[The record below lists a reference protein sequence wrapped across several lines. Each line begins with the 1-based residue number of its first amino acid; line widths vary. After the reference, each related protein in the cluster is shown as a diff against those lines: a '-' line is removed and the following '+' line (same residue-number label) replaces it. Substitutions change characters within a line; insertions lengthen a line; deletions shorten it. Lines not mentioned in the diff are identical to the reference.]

1 MTASAG
7 TATAA
12 DEGLAAAAIGWDD
25 WQSVR
30 SVFDAVTLGTVDR
43 WVHRPVSRQC

>member
-7 TATAA
+7 AA
-12 DEGLAAAAIGWDD
+12 GD

-30 SVFDAVTLGTVDR
+30 SVFDAVTVGTVDH